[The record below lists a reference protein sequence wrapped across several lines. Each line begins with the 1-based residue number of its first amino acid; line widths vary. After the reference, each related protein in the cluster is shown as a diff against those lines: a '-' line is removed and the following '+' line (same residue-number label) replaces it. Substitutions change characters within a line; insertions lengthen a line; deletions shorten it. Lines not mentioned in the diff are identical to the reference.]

1 MHIEDLCEALGDY
14 QISLALSKLN
24 PDPRLGKLEAQWAE
38 ALLLRKL
45 EAAGLAGL
53 IDFTPR
59 KTEV

>member
-14 QISLALSKLN
+14 QISLAIGNLN
-24 PDPRLGKLEAQWAE
+24 PDPRLGKLQAQWAE
-38 ALLLRKL
+38 ARLLRKL

-59 KTEV
+59 QTKV